1 MAKEANLLKTHVE
14 LKREYDEDQ
23 ICYYKLIIGTDP
35 ETRVVITDSN
45 LEHLLNDLPN
55 FLSTVIHSQ
64 VLIENTP
71 SKEESK

>member
-1 MAKEANLLKTHVE
+1 MAKEVSLLKTHIE
-14 LKREYDEDQ
+14 LKREYVDNQ
-23 ICYYKLIIGTDP
+23 VFYYKLIIGTDP
-35 ETRVVITDSN
+35 KTRVVITDSD

-64 VLIENTP
+64 ILIENIP